1 MSYLPFFDLRRKY
14 NITIVIS
21 AIHINTINA
30 TANALPAITPNEEV
44 DRVVT
49 GI

>member
-14 NITIVIS
+14 SITIIIS
-21 AIHINTINA
+21 TTHINTINA
-30 TANALPAITPNEEV
+30 TANALPAITPAEEV
-44 DRVVT
+44 DFVVT